1 MHDSAQALRGKKLL
15 LVGFTLFSMFFGAG
29 NLIFPP
35 FLGAQAG
42 TALWLAFAGFAVS
55 AIGLPI
61 AGVAAVAR
69 AGGLPALAGRVHPRF
84 AQVFAVLVYLS
95 IGPCLAIPRTAST
108 SFEML
113 TPLVGRSTPGQFI
126 YSLVFFA
133 AAYFV
138 ALKPEKLTQRLG
150 RILCPALLVLIV
162 VLFAGCILRPAAP
175 GYGTPAEAYAALPAA
190 QGVLDGYQTMDALA
204 ALNFGAV
211 IALNL
216 QAVGIT
222 EEAAVR
228 RGTIRAG
235 LIAGGMLLVV
245 YAMLTHIGGISGA
258 TFPGS
263 GTGAAVLTA
272 LADGLFGRVGQ
283 VLLAAIFVIACF
295 NTCVGLIASVGE
307 YFHELLPRLPYP
319 AIAAFFALMSMLLA
333 NIGLAGIL
341 SLSVPVLNAI
351 YPIAIILIVVEFLP
365 GRFQRTSVWRLS
377 ILFTAIQSIPAAL
390 PFGPLSTLMNAL
402 PLSSLGF
409 GWLLPAL
416 IGIGVGLLM

>member
-1 MHDSAQALRGKKLL
+1 MHDSTQALRGKKLL

-42 TALWLAFAGFAVS
+42 TALWLAFCGLFRQRHRSAHRGRGSSGPGGRSACAG
-55 AIGLPI
+55 
-61 AGVAAVAR
+61 R
-69 AGGLPALAGRVHPRF
+69 AGPSPLRTGVRCAGLSVHRSLPRD
-84 AQVFAVLVYLS
+84 
-95 IGPCLAIPRTAST
+95 PRTAST

-222 EEAAVR
+222 EESAVR

-235 LIAGGMLLVV
+235 FIAGGMLLVV

-258 TFPGS
+258 AFPGS

-416 IGIGVGLLM
+416 IGIGAGLLM